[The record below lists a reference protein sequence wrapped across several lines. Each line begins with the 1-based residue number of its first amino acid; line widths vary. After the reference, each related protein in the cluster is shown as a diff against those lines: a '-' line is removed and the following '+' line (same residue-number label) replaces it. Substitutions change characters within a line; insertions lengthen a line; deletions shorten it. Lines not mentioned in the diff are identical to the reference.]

1 MKLYFVAI
9 ALGVAFLVL
18 LPWHPYPFS
27 FVLKPAGILVLAL
40 LAAMSEVRYAK
51 GLALGLVFGAGGD
64 ILLDFELFV
73 PGLVSFLISHLV
85 YTCLF
90 VLIIKD
96 AGETRKGAVPWLI
109 GLVIVSGALLY
120 FLLPNLGDMALP
132 VVAYFSG
139 ITIMTGT
146 SLLAPFDSA
155 RLPVGAVLFVISDA
169 VIGINKFNGDVW
181 AANQIIWITY
191 FAAQYCITTGFL
203 AGWTRRGTAKE

>member
-1 MKLYFVAI
+1 MKLYIVAI

-85 YTCLF
+85 YICLF

-96 AGETRKGAVPWLI
+96 AGETRKGVVPWLI
-109 GLVIVSGALLY
+109 GLVAVSGALLY
-120 FLLPNLGDMALP
+120 FLFPSLGDMAVP
-132 VVAYFSG
+132 VVAYFSV
-139 ITIMTGT
+139 ITIMAGT
-146 SLLAPFDSA
+146 SLLAPFNSV
-155 RLPVGAVLFVISDA
+155 RLSVGAVLFVISDA
-169 VIGINKFNGDVW
+169 VIGINKFNGDLW
-181 AANQIIWITY
+181 AADQIIWITY
-191 FAAQYCITTGFL
+191 FAAQYCIMTGFL
-203 AGWTRRGTAKE
+203 AGWHQRVAAKE